1 MLFPTSPTANA
12 ANLNAFRQRLQELG
26 YVEGRN
32 LVIDYRSAEGRPDRF
47 PVLAAEL
54 VNLKADLIMTRGTP
68 AALAAKSATRT
79 IPVVMAA
86 IGEAVETGVVASI
99 AHPGGNITGLSS
111 FIADVVSKRLELLSE
126 MVQNVRRIGR
136 LSESNNPVSRLEWD
150 NIQKAA
156 RSLRIEAYQLDV
168 RRTEDFGPAFELAVS
183 QRADALIVGIDDI
196 VQANMPI
203 VIELTA
209 RHRLPA
215 IYSSRE
221 YVEAGG
227 LMSFGVNYPDLYRRV
242 AVYVDRIF
250 KGTKPSDLPI
260 EQPTKVE
267 FVINHKTAK
276 ALGLD
281 VPPTL
286 ARPRRRGDRMRRREF
301 ITLLGGAAAAWPL
314 AARAQQAAK
323 FSRLGVLLLSTPQ
336 ADPQMETARRA
347 LHDLGYVEGHN
358 LSIEYRYAGG
368 RPERLPDLAADLV
381 RTKPDVLFALGGD
394 VTPAAVKA
402 THTIPI
408 VFTSSADPVRL
419 GFVASLAR
427 PGGNATGVTFLLDE
441 LASKRLEIF
450 KQAAPRI
457 SRVGFLWNP
466 DHPDNEL
473 PEAERTAVSLG
484 VELKPLAVRG
494 PADFDA
500 AFVAAT
506 EARVDA
512 LYIVSS
518 RLTLQNVGRILNFAA
533 ENRLPLVGGFG
544 AWAKQHG
551 LLSYGPNIDDMTSRA
566 VAYIDRIL
574 KGTKPADLPI
584 QQPTRFELVINLK
597 TAKALGLNVP
607 LQLQQLADEVIE

>member
-1 MLFPTSPTANA
+1 M
-12 ANLNAFRQRLQELG
+12 
-26 YVEGRN
+26 
-32 LVIDYRSAEGRPDRF
+32 
-47 PVLAAEL
+47 
-54 VNLKADLIMTRGTP
+54 
-68 AALAAKSATRT
+68 
-79 IPVVMAA
+79 
-86 IGEAVETGVVASI
+86 
-99 AHPGGNITGLSS
+99 
-111 FIADVVSKRLELLSE
+111 
-126 MVQNVRRIGR
+126 
-136 LSESNNPVSRLEWD
+136 
-150 NIQKAA
+150 
-156 RSLRIEAYQLDV
+156 
-168 RRTEDFGPAFELAVS
+168 
-183 QRADALIVGIDDI
+183 
-196 VQANMPI
+196 
-203 VIELTA
+203 
-209 RHRLPA
+209 
-215 IYSSRE
+215 
-221 YVEAGG
+221 
-227 LMSFGVNYPDLYRRV
+227 
-242 AVYVDRIF
+242 
-250 KGTKPSDLPI
+250 
-260 EQPTKVE
+260 
-267 FVINHKTAK
+267 
-276 ALGLD
+276 
-281 VPPTL
+281 
-286 ARPRRRGDRMRRREF
+286 
-301 ITLLGGAAAAWPL
+301 LGGATAWPL
-314 AARAQQAAK
+314 AARAQQSVK
-323 FSRLGVLLLSTPQ
+323 VSRLGVLLLSTPQ

-394 VTPAAVKA
+394 VTPAAVNA

-566 VAYIDRIL
+566 VAYVDRIL

-584 QQPTRFELVINLK
+584 QQPTRFELVINLQ
-597 TAKALGLNVP
+597 TARLLGLEVP
-607 LQLQQLADEVIE
+607 PSVLARADEVIE

>member
-1 MLFPTSPTANA
+1 
-12 ANLNAFRQRLQELG
+12 
-26 YVEGRN
+26 
-32 LVIDYRSAEGRPDRF
+32 
-47 PVLAAEL
+47 
-54 VNLKADLIMTRGTP
+54 VNLKVDLITTRGTP

-168 RRTEDFGPAFELAVS
+168 RRTEDFGPAFEFAVS

-276 ALGLD
+276 ALGLT

-286 ARPRRRGDRMRRREF
+286 
-301 ITLLGGAAAAWPL
+301 L
-314 AARAQQAAK
+314 AC
-323 FSRLGVLLLSTPQ
+323 
-336 ADPQMETARRA
+336 
-347 LHDLGYVEGHN
+347 
-358 LSIEYRYAGG
+358 
-368 RPERLPDLAADLV
+368 
-381 RTKPDVLFALGGD
+381 
-394 VTPAAVKA
+394 
-402 THTIPI
+402 
-408 VFTSSADPVRL
+408 
-419 GFVASLAR
+419 
-427 PGGNATGVTFLLDE
+427 
-441 LASKRLEIF
+441 
-450 KQAAPRI
+450 
-457 SRVGFLWNP
+457 
-466 DHPDNEL
+466 
-473 PEAERTAVSLG
+473 
-484 VELKPLAVRG
+484 
-494 PADFDA
+494 
-500 AFVAAT
+500 
-506 EARVDA
+506 
-512 LYIVSS
+512 
-518 RLTLQNVGRILNFAA
+518 
-533 ENRLPLVGGFG
+533 
-544 AWAKQHG
+544 
-551 LLSYGPNIDDMTSRA
+551 
-566 VAYIDRIL
+566 
-574 KGTKPADLPI
+574 
-584 QQPTRFELVINLK
+584 
-597 TAKALGLNVP
+597 
-607 LQLQQLADEVIE
+607 ADEVIE